1 MKTKILDTANLYKL
15 YMLSKRS
22 FLIYFIIVLYY
33 ESKGLSFT
41 EIMLLGSISAVVTF
55 FLEVPSGVIADRY
68 SRKKILMVGNLIT
81 TMGLI
86 VIFLSDNYQM
96 IVIAAVFMGVS
107 EALESGADTAF
118 IYDFFKNKNME
129 HRYKSYISSIY
140 HLGFICSAMAA
151 FVSGSVFKY
160 NNDLPIIITIVLSIA
175 SFIAITFAESD
186 EVKYKAKFEL
196 RGILKQE
203 VNQIKDI
210 FSKRDLMKIIF
221 VYIVMTIVI
230 SNLNYLAQI
239 YLKENSIDL
248 KFFGLIFLA
257 FNILASIGAKHSSRF
272 SNIKP
277 ARVLGAYAIILIF
290 LSMDFGIAG
299 VGLMFAA
306 RFINGFIWP
315 VLDVTINENIDSQN
329 RATILSYKSL
339 MVQISFIFVDPII
352 GVLVDLKNVHFTYFV
367 MGIVIFVVLVFR
379 FINAYHVKKL

>member
-1 MKTKILDTANLYKL
+1 
-15 YMLSKRS
+15 
-22 FLIYFIIVLYY
+22 
-33 ESKGLSFT
+33 
-41 EIMLLGSISAVVTF
+41 MLLGSISAVVTF

-68 SRKKILMVGNLIT
+68 SRKKILMIGNLIT

-86 VIFLSDNYQM
+86 VIFFSDNYQM
-96 IVIAAVFMGVS
+96 IVIAAVLMGVS

-203 VNQIKDI
+203 VSQIKDI

-257 FNILASIGAKHSSRF
+257 FNILASIGAKNSSRF

-277 ARVLGAYAIILIF
+277 TRVLGAYAIILIF

-299 VGLMFAA
+299 VGLIFAA

-339 MVQISFIFVDPII
+339 MVQISFIFVDPLI